1 MPRRILL
8 TYYSCAAVSEI
19 LKTFLIA
26 TNPYFV
32 FIIRDLELDSHI
44 IPFFSLNERNKARGQ
59 PAPAKKCKGLFSV
72 ALIELLAIPLLSEI
86 ILQLS
91 SS

>member
-1 MPRRILL
+1 
-8 TYYSCAAVSEI
+8 
-19 LKTFLIA
+19 
-26 TNPYFV
+26 
-32 FIIRDLELDSHI
+32 LDSHI